1 MMQSFRDTVAHL
13 EAQGEV
19 QRIFRTV
26 DPHHELSA
34 VMTVLDRE
42 KVVYFE
48 RVAGY
53 DMPVVGN
60 LLGSRVRIARLLD
73 VDPLDLERRL
83 EEAIG
88 QPVAP
93 QMVKEAPCQEI
104 VCAEQVNVLEQLPVP
119 TFFEREQGPYITAG
133 VVVAKHPITGKR
145 NISINRFQVL
155 GPDRLMI
162 GMAPTHHLHQL
173 LNKAQELGHPLEI
186 AVSIGNHP
194 AVLLASNY
202 YVELGHD
209 EYDIAGNL
217 LGEPLRIAKGVTVDV
232 EAPAEAEV
240 VLEGTISRDE
250 LVEEGTVSEFH
261 GLYENYGKSP
271 VFTVQAITHRAGA
284 IFQVINPGYHAE
296 HLLIGALC
304 IGATTLHAVKR
315 AVSGARNVVIPL
327 GGGGRL
333 HATIALHQP
342 SAGEAK
348 KALFAAFA
356 HCNLLKHVMVVEDD
370 IDITDPQQV
379 EWAMATRMR
388 GDRDIVIIPG
398 VKADRAEPLEE
409 ELTVSKVGIVAL
421 RQPTGSRQD
430 FTPARV
436 PDGVMECVRR
446 EWSTYIDKDTPL

>member
-1 MMQSFRDTVAHL
+1 MVQSFRDTVAQL

-26 DPHHELSA
+26 DPRYELSA

-53 DMPVVGN
+53 EMPVVGN
-60 LLGSRVRIARLLD
+60 LLGSRIRIARLLD
-73 VDPLDLERRL
+73 VDPPGVERRL
-83 EEAIG
+83 EEAID
-88 QPVAP
+88 QPLAP
-93 QMVKEAPCQEI
+93 QTVKESPCQEI
-104 VCAEQVNVLEQLPVP
+104 VSTEQVNVLGQLPIP

-155 GPDRLMI
+155 GPDRLVI
-162 GMAPTHHLHQL
+162 GMAPTHHLRQL
-173 LNKAQELGHPLEI
+173 LGKARELGQPLEI

-202 YVELGHD
+202 YVKLGHD
-209 EYDIAGNL
+209 EYDIAGSL
-217 LGEPLRIAKGVTVDV
+217 LGEPLRITKGVSVDV
-232 EAPAEAEV
+232 EVPAEAEV
-240 VLEGTISRDE
+240 VLEGIISGDE
-250 LVEEGTVSEFH
+250 LVEEGFVSEFH

-271 VFTVQAITHRAGA
+271 VFKVQAITRRADA

-296 HLLIGALC
+296 HLLIGAVC

-315 AVSGARNVVIPL
+315 AVPGARSVVIPL

-333 HATIALHQP
+333 HAIIALHERP
-342 SAGEAK
+342 AGEAR

-356 HCNLLKHVMVVEDD
+356 HCNLLKHVVVVDDD
-370 IDITDPQQV
+370 IDITDPEQV
-379 EWAMATRMR
+379 EWAIATRMR
-388 GDRDIVIIPG
+388 GDRDIVVIPG

-409 ELTVSKVGIVAL
+409 ELTVSKVGIIAL
-421 RQPTGSRQD
+421 KQPTGSRQD
-430 FTPARV
+430 FTPASV
-436 PDGVMECVRR
+436 PDGVMERVRR
-446 EWSTYIDKDTPL
+446 EWSTYTDKDTPL